1 MKIWKRGDESRAIC
15 PTCERRTDVVF
26 AVRTVEIEE
35 PVPQSVETVLV
46 AVCRECDGIAMVP
59 HQSTP
64 RLKEGLAKAAGE
76 TVNTRI
82 PGHLKDILFLVSEVL
97 ASDVLGD
104 GRPQPAPVLRTL
116 LYEFSKDGAF
126 AERVKKHLADPLAL
140 GPGDQD
146 ISIKVPARVL
156 SAVDRT
162 AKRMGMNSRAEVV
175 KGVIA
180 TAKEDILDRHDKVL
194 EERLRGALVAVG

>member
-26 AVRTVEIEE
+26 AERTVEIEE
-35 PVPQSVETVLV
+35 PVPHSVENVLV
-46 AVCRECDGIAMVP
+46 AVCRECDAIAMVP

-97 ASDVLGD
+97 ASDVLGV
-104 GRPQPAPVLRTL
+104 GRPHPAPVLRTL

-126 AERVKKHLADPLAL
+126 AERVRKHIDDPLAG

-156 SAVDRT
+156 SAVDST

-175 KGVIA
+175 KRVIA

-194 EERLRGALVAVG
+194 EEQLRGALVAVG

>member
-26 AVRTVEIEE
+26 ADRTVDIEQ
-35 PVPQSVETVLV
+35 PVPHSVGDVLV
-46 AVCRECDGIAMVP
+46 AVCRECDGIAMIP
-59 HQSTP
+59 YQSTP

-82 PGHLKDILFLVSEVL
+82 PGHLKDILFLVSEIL
-97 ASDVLGD
+97 AIDVLGD
-104 GRPQPAPVLRTL
+104 GRPQPAPVLRML
-116 LYEFSKDGAF
+116 LYEFSRNGAF
-126 AERVKKHLADPLAL
+126 AERVRQHVDDPLAQ

-146 ISIKVPARVL
+146 ISIKVPARIL
-156 SAVDRT
+156 SAVDST
-162 AKRMGMNSRAEVV
+162 AKLMGMNSRTEVV

-180 TAKEDILDRHDKVL
+180 AAKTDILDRHDKAL
-194 EERLRGALVAVG
+194 EER

>member
-26 AVRTVEIEE
+26 AERTVE
-35 PVPQSVETVLV
+35 VERPIPHAVGDVLV
-46 AVCRECDGIAMVP
+46 AVCRACDGIAMVP

-82 PGHLKDILFLVSEVL
+82 PGHLKDILLLVSEIL
-97 ASDVLGD
+97 AADVLGEV
-104 GRPQPAPVLRTL
+104 RPQPAPVLRTL
-116 LYEFSKDGAF
+116 LYEFSRNPAF
-126 AERVKKHLADPLAL
+126 AERVRRHVDDPLAQ

-156 SAVDRT
+156 LAVDST
-162 AKRMGMNSRAEVV
+162 ARAMGMNSRAEVV

-180 TAKEDILDRHDKVL
+180 TAKEDILDRRDKAL

>member
-26 AVRTVEIEE
+26 AERTVEIEE
-35 PVPQSVETVLV
+35 PVAHFVDDVLV
-46 AVCRECDGIAMVP
+46 AVCRVCDGIVMVP
-59 HQSTP
+59 YQSTP

-82 PGHLKDILFLVSEVL
+82 PGHLKDILFLISEAL
-97 ASDVLGD
+97 ATDVLGD
-104 GRPQPAPVLRTL
+104 GRPQPAPVLRML
-116 LYEFSKDGAF
+116 LYEFSRNEAF
-126 AERVKKHLADPLAL
+126 AERVRKHIDDPLAQ

-146 ISIKVPARVL
+146 ISVKVPARVL
-156 SAVDRT
+156 SAVDST
-162 AKRMGMNSRAEVV
+162 AKQMGMNSRAEVV

-180 TAKEDILDRHDKVL
+180 TAKEAILDHRDKGL

>member
-15 PTCERRTDVVF
+15 PACRRRTDVVF
-26 AVRTVEIEE
+26 AERTVEIEQ
-35 PVPQSVETVLV
+35 PVPHSVDDVLV
-46 AVCRECDGIAMVP
+46 AVCRACDGIAMVP
-59 HQSTP
+59 YQSTP

-97 ASDVLGD
+97 AIDVLGD
-104 GRPQPAPVLRTL
+104 GRPQPAPVLRML
-116 LYEFSKDGAF
+116 LYEFSRNEAF
-126 AERVKKHLADPLAL
+126 AERVRKHIDDPLVQ

-146 ISIKVPARVL
+146 ISVKVPTRVL
-156 SAVDRT
+156 SAVDST
-162 AKRMGMNSRAEVV
+162 AKLMGMNSRAEVV

-180 TAKEDILDRHDKVL
+180 TVKEAILDHRDKAL
-194 EERLRGALVAVG
+194 EERLRGALAAVG